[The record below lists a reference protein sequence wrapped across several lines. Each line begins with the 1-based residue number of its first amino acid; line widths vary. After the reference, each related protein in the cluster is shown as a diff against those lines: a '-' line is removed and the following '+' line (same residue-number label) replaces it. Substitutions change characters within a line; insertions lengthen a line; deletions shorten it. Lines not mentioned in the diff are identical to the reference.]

1 MKNTD
6 EIDAMTRALARVA
19 PGQPGGHPSD
29 AEAQALLTLITAEAP
44 VTAAPQT
51 RPAHPQ
57 GVRRLPWRAGAVG
70 LVAAAASAAV
80 FLGQIAPTAAPSPA
94 ATPGGTS
101 LSGVSILLAAAAKA
115 EAAPEGAYWHLK
127 TLSAGSRPG
136 PYGKNG
142 DTYYLETSS
151 LSEQWVAKD
160 GRTWRGFR
168 QLAARPL
175 DLEAWRRDGSPTEWP
190 IGRDPGPPYST
201 SPGESMFFQN
211 TGKQRL
217 YWSAMPLTLKEIEA
231 LPADPEA
238 LKKRALEAIRRD
250 NGVGPAEDS
259 LPRTLA
265 TLLYELP
272 ASPQVRSA
280 AYQALATLPGV
291 QVEGPTT
298 DPRGRSGVAV
308 TFLLQGDRTPRSRL
322 IIDPETSKVLS
333 TTVNDVDEVV
343 LESGWT
349 DTKPSPPSTE

>member
-29 AEAQALLTLITAEAP
+29 AEAQTLLTLITAEDPA
-44 VTAAPQT
+44 TAAPQT
-51 RPAHPQ
+51 RPARAQ

-70 LVAAAASAAV
+70 LVAAAAATAV
-80 FLGQIAPTAAPSPA
+80 FLGQVAPTAAPSPA
-94 ATPGGTS
+94 ATPGVPS

-115 EAAPEGAYWHLK
+115 GAEPEGAYWHLK
-127 TLSAGSRPG
+127 ELYAGSRSG
-136 PYGKNG
+136 PYGKDG
-142 DTYYLETSS
+142 DTYYLETST
-151 LSEQWVAKD
+151 LWETWAAKD
-160 GRTWRGFR
+160 GRTWRGVR

-190 IGRDPGPPYST
+190 MGRDGGVYST
-201 SPGESMFFQN
+201 SPGESSFFQN
-211 TGKQRL
+211 KRKQRL
-217 YWSAMPLTLKEIEA
+217 YWSAMPLTLKEIAA

-265 TLLYELP
+265 SLLYELP
-272 ASPQVRSA
+272 ASPKVRSA
-280 AYQALATLPGV
+280 AYQALATMPAV
-291 QVEGPTT
+291 RVEGPTT
-298 DPRGRSGVAV
+298 DPRGRPGVAV
-308 TFLLQGDRTPRSRL
+308 TFLLQGGQTPRTRL
-322 IIDPETSKVLS
+322 IIDPDTSKVLA
-333 TTVNDVDEVV
+333 TAVNDVVDVV